1 MLNFRAASKKL
12 SSWYWYRI
20 NWISLYN
27 AMCIFII
34 YLCII
39 LCSVAVTHSNYF
51 ELVIPQ
57 PPHLLL
63 HLYAQRLMTKSR
75 LSTSSDASIMQCSEK
90 LARICHQNYC
100 KTARR
105 KKMWNNQRKYTK
117 STAPT

>member
-63 HLYAQRLMTKSR
+63 HLYAQWLMTKSR
-75 LSTSSDASIMQCSEK
+75 LSTSSDASIMQCSGKTSPDLPSK
-90 LARICHQNYC
+90 LLQNC
-100 KTARR
+100 QEGEDVEQPA
-105 KKMWNNQRKYTK
+105 
-117 STAPT
+117 